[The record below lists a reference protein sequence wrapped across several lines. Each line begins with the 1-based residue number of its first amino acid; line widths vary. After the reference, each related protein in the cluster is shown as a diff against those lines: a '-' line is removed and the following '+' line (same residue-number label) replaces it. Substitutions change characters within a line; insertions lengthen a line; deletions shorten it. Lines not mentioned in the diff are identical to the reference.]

1 MIMLEPDFS
10 LSMFG
15 FHTKPDKRY
24 TICQNNV
31 PLGLRLCCFF
41 ARHTK
46 TAEIPRAHQ
55 TNDVPAALVDED
67 FVGSI
72 IRLAGHCWLLGLFI
86 CMPGKK
92 IAKAYAS
99 FNRKVFLTIGIESG
113 RNPRG
118 IL

>member
-1 MIMLEPDFS
+1 MRGV
-10 LSMFG
+10 G
-15 FHTKPDKRY
+15 FNRNVVY
-24 TICQNNV
+24 TAFQNNV
-31 PLGLRLCCFF
+31 PLGLRLCYFF

-46 TAEIPRAHQ
+46 TAEVPRAHQ

-72 IRLAGHCWLLGLFI
+72 IRLTGHCRLIGLFI
-86 CMPGKK
+86 CMSGKK

-99 FNRKVFLTIGIESG
+99 FNRKVLLTIGIESG